1 MLLRTQALTKAF
13 GSLRAVDG
21 VDLVVQPASLHAII
35 GPNGAGKSTFFN
47 VLTGF
52 LPADSGSVIFKDQ
65 DITRLPPHVISR
77 RGVVRAF
84 QRANIFQTFTV
95 FENVQASILS
105 RKGKTW
111 NLFGLAAGMLRED
124 TLRILETLGLA
135 DQADVRAGHLSHG
148 DLKRLEIGIALGME
162 PELLLLDEPTAG
174 MSPEETAAQ
183 AALMQKLVAEQGL
196 NILFTEHDMEV
207 VFGIAKSITVMHQGR
222 VIADGRPNEVRR
234 DRHVQAVYL
243 GEEL

>member
-1 MLLRTQALTKAF
+1 
-13 GSLRAVDG
+13 
-21 VDLVVQPASLHAII
+21 
-35 GPNGAGKSTFFN
+35 
-47 VLTGF
+47 

>member
-1 MLLRTQALTKAF
+1 MLLRTRALTKTF

-21 VDLVVQPASLHAII
+21 VDLVVEPGRLHAII

-47 VLTGF
+47 VVTGF
-52 LPADSGSVIFKDQ
+52 FPADSGSVLFKDQ
-65 DITRLPPHVISR
+65 DITALPPHVISR

-84 QRANIFQTFTV
+84 QRGTVFSTFTV
-95 FENVQASILS
+95 FENVQAALLS
-105 RKGKTW
+105 RKGRTR
-111 NLFGLAAGMLRED
+111 NVFGLASGMLRSE
-124 TLRILETLGLA
+124 TQRVLETLALA
-135 DQADVRAGHLSHG
+135 EQADVRAGHLSHG

-183 AALMQKLVAEQGL
+183 AALMERLVREQGL
-196 NILFTEHDMEV
+196 NILFTEHDMDV
-207 VFGIAKSITVMHQGR
+207 VFGIAKWITVLHQGR
-222 VIADGRPNEVRR
+222 IIADGKPEDVRR
-234 DRHVQAVYL
+234 NRQVQAVYL

>member
-183 AALMQKLVAEQGL
+183 AALMQKLVAELGL

>member
-13 GSLRAVDG
+13 GALRAVDG
-21 VDLVVQPASLHAII
+21 VDLVVQPGSLHAII
-35 GPNGAGKSTFFN
+35 GPNGAGKSTLFN

-52 LPADSGSVIFKDQ
+52 FPADSGSVIFKDQ

-84 QRANIFQTFTV
+84 QRATIFQTFTV

-111 NLFGLAAGMLRED
+111 NLFGLAAGMLREEA
-124 TLRILETLGLA
+124 LRILETLGLA

-222 VIADGRPNEVRR
+222 VIADGRPNDVRR

>member
-1 MLLRTQALTKAF
+1 MLLRTRALTKAF

-21 VDLVVQPASLHAII
+21 VDLVVEPGRLHAII

-47 VLTGF
+47 VVTGF
-52 LPADSGSVIFKDQ
+52 FTADSGSVLFKDQ
-65 DITRLPPHVISR
+65 EITRLPPHVISR

-84 QRANIFQTFTV
+84 QRGTVFQTFTV
-95 FENVQASILS
+95 FENVQAALLS
-105 RKGKTW
+105 RKGRTW
-111 NLFGLAAGMLRED
+111 NVFGLASGMLRSE
-124 TLRILETLGLA
+124 TQRILDTLGLA

-183 AALMQKLVAEQGL
+183 AALMERLVREQGL
-196 NILFTEHDMEV
+196 NILFTEHDMDV
-207 VFGIAKSITVMHQGR
+207 VFGIAKWITVLHQGR
-222 VIADGRPNEVRR
+222 IIADGKPQDVRR

>member
-1 MLLRTQALTKAF
+1 MLLRTQALTKSF

-21 VDLVVQPASLHAII
+21 VDLVVQPGSLHAII

-47 VLTGF
+47 VVTGF
-52 LPADSGSVIFKDQ
+52 FPADSGSVIFKDA
-65 DITRLPPHVISR
+65 DITSMPSHVISR
-77 RGVVRAF
+77 LGIVRAF
-84 QRANIFQTFTV
+84 QRGTIFPSFTV
-95 FENVQASILS
+95 FENVQAAILS
-105 RKGKTW
+105 RKGKTR
-111 NLFGLAAGMLRED
+111 NLFGLAAGMLREE

-135 DQADVRAGHLSHG
+135 DQRDARAGHLSHG

-183 AALMQKLVAEQGL
+183 AALMQKLVAERGL

-207 VFGIAKSITVMHQGR
+207 VFGIAKWITVMHQGR
-222 VIADGRPNEVRR
+222 VIADGKPDDVRR

>member
-1 MLLRTQALTKAF
+1 
-13 GSLRAVDG
+13 
-21 VDLVVQPASLHAII
+21 VDLVVQPGSLHAII

-52 LPADSGSVIFKDQ
+52 FPADSGSVIFKDQ

-77 RGVVRAF
+77 RGIVRAF
-84 QRANIFQTFTV
+84 QRATIFQTFTV

-124 TLRILETLGLA
+124 TRRILETLGLA

-207 VFGIAKSITVMHQGR
+207 VFGIAKWITVMHQGR
-222 VIADGRPNEVRR
+222 VIADGRPNDVRR

-243 GEEL
+243 GEGL

>member
-1 MLLRTQALTKAF
+1 VLLRTQALTKAF

-148 DLKRLEIGIALGME
+148 DLTRLEIGIALGME

>member
-1 MLLRTQALTKAF
+1 VLLRTQALTKTF

-21 VDLVVQPASLHAII
+21 VDLVIQPGSLHAII

-52 LPADSGSVIFKDQ
+52 FPADSGSVIFKDQ
-65 DITRLPPHVISR
+65 EITRLPPHVISR

-84 QRANIFQTFTV
+84 QRATIFQTFTV
-95 FENVQASILS
+95 FENVQTSILS

-111 NLFGLAAGMLRED
+111 NLFGLAAGMLREE

-174 MSPEETAAQ
+174 MSPEETVAQ
-183 AALMQKLVAEQGL
+183 AALMQKLVAKQGL

-207 VFGIAKSITVMHQGR
+207 VFGIAKWITVMHQGR
-222 VIADGRPNEVRR
+222 VIADGRPDEVRR

>member
-1 MLLRTQALTKAF
+1 MLLRTRALTKAF
-13 GSLRAVDG
+13 GALRAVDG
-21 VDLVVQPASLHAII
+21 VDLVVEPGRLHAII

-47 VLTGF
+47 VVTGF
-52 LPADSGSVIFKDQ
+52 FPATSGSVIFKDQ

-84 QRANIFQTFTV
+84 QRGTIFQTFTV
-95 FENVQASILS
+95 FENVQAAILS
-105 RKGKTW
+105 RKGKTR
-111 NLFGLAAGMLRED
+111 NLFELAAGMLRED
-124 TLRILETLGLA
+124 TRRILETLGLV

-207 VFGIAKSITVMHQGR
+207 VFGIAKWITVMHQGR
-222 VIADGRPNEVRR
+222 VIADGKPSDVRR

-243 GEEL
+243 GEDS

>member
-21 VDLVVQPASLHAII
+21 VDLVVQPGSLHAII

-52 LPADSGSVIFKDQ
+52 FPADSGSVIFKDQ

-84 QRANIFQTFTV
+84 QRATIFQTFTV

-124 TLRILETLGLA
+124 TRRILETLGLA

-183 AALMQKLVAEQGL
+183 AALMHHRDPFRDAEDHL
-196 NILFTEHDMEV
+196 HI
-207 VFGIAKSITVMHQGR
+207 VFREQDVQAPFGHQLLHQGGL
-222 VIADGRPNEVRR
+222 GRGLLGRHPRR
-234 DRHVQAVYL
+234 RLVQ
-243 GEEL
+243 E

>member
-1 MLLRTQALTKAF
+1 
-13 GSLRAVDG
+13 
-21 VDLVVQPASLHAII
+21 VDLEVQPGRLHAII

-47 VLTGF
+47 VVTGF
-52 LPADSGSVIFKDQ
+52 FPADSGSVIFKDQ

-84 QRANIFQTFTV
+84 QRGTIFQTFTV
-95 FENVQASILS
+95 FENVQTSILS
-105 RKGKTW
+105 RKGKTRD
-111 NLFGLAAGMLRED
+111 LFGLAGGMLRED

-135 DQADVRAGHLSHG
+135 EQADVHAGHLSHG
-148 DLKRLEIGIALGME
+148 DLKRLEIGISLGME

-183 AALMQKLVAEQGL
+183 AALMQRLVAERGL
-196 NILFTEHDMEV
+196 NIVFTEHDMDV
-207 VFGIAKSITVMHQGR
+207 VFGIAQWITVMHQGR
-222 VIADGRPNEVRR
+222 VIADGQPEDVRR

-243 GEEL
+243 GEDL

>member
-162 PELLLLDEPTAG
+162 PELLLLDVPTAG

>member
-1 MLLRTQALTKAF
+1 VLLRTQALTKAF

-21 VDLVVQPASLHAII
+21 VDLVVQPAS
-35 GPNGAGKSTFFN
+35 PNGAGKSTFFN

>member
-1 MLLRTQALTKAF
+1 VLLRTQALTKTF

-21 VDLVVQPASLHAII
+21 VDLVVQPGRLHAII

-47 VLTGF
+47 VVTGF
-52 LPADSGSVIFKDQ
+52 FSADSGSVIFKDQ
-65 DITRLPPHVISR
+65 DITQLPPHVISR

-84 QRANIFQTFTV
+84 QRGTVFQTFTV
-95 FENVQASILS
+95 FENVQAAVLS
-105 RKGKTW
+105 RHGKTR
-111 NLFGLAAGMLRED
+111 NLFALAGGMLREE
-124 TLRILETLGLA
+124 TRRILATLGLA
-135 DQADVRAGHLSHG
+135 DQADARAGHLSHG

-183 AALMQKLVAEQGL
+183 AALMQRLVAEQGL
-196 NILFTEHDMEV
+196 NIVFTEHDMEV
-207 VFGIAKSITVMHQGR
+207 VFGIAQWITVMHQGR
-222 VIADGRPNEVRR
+222 VIADGKPDDVRR